1 MTPRNDLLDH
11 AMYLFPP
18 SGDAFERVLARQRR
32 RQRNRRI
39 AAGAVGVAITIVI
52 LAVLGTE
59 GAFNRHQPIGSPTVA
74 PSNIGTVT
82 ITNAGCTID
91 GDRTPAPGAY
101 TVLVINDTDE
111 TKTLMVAKVASDRRY
126 AQILALVDR
135 IRPRFGTR
143 DHHLVQAAFEYG
155 NTSTMD
161 VDAHESIVISGA
173 FNPGTY
179 GIQCAGQAPQRDRSS
194 NFIGPI
200 DVPSRGSS
208 S

>member
-11 AMYLFPP
+11 AMDLFPE
-18 SGDAFERVLARQRR
+18 SEDAFERVLARQRR

-59 GAFNRHQPIGSPTVA
+59 GAFNRPQPMGTPTVA
-74 PSNIGTVT
+74 PSSIGTVT

-91 GDRTPAPGAY
+91 GDTTPAPGAF
-101 TVLVINDTDE
+101 TVLVINDADQA
-111 TKTLMVAKVASDRRY
+111 KTLNMVKVASDRRY

-135 IRPRFGTR
+135 IHPRFGTR
-143 DHHLVQAAFEYG
+143 DEHLVQTAFEYG
-155 NTSTMD
+155 NTITID
-161 VDAHESIVISGA
+161 VDAHGSSVISGA
-173 FNPGTY
+173 FDPGTY
-179 GIQCAGQAPQRDRSS
+179 AIQCAGQAPQRDRSS

-200 DVPSRGSS
+200 DVPSGGSS